1 MNSLYLV
8 DELYTGTYDAAYPAR
23 MEYIG
28 AAGDTIDYW
37 IVNGEK
43 VETQELMITADM
55 IRDGVVTVEPV
66 TMREKEQSK

>member
-1 MNSLYLV
+1 
-8 DELYTGTYDAAYPAR
+8 

-28 AAGDTIDYW
+28 TAGDTIDYW
-37 IVNGEK
+37 SVNGEK